1 MRRTNW
7 AIVGLLGFTLT
18 ASTIFSSPL
27 KTPASNGEILFKGVE
42 SVSMDEFQ
50 GEKEY
55 GGKAKFLIDAE
66 LEKNI
71 PKGLL
76 KKLKEVPTDN
86 NLYVVQFS
94 GPISK
99 EDQES
104 LSGKGVEILEYIPA
118 FAYVAKIKDS
128 NTLNQVRTS
137 KGVTEVNA
145 FLPLYKF
152 DPVLFDKGASN
163 LVKAVLKKTDT
174 TIEKVSVKGIDE
186 LVDYAYQNNVLS
198 ISAELQY
205 KLANDQAG
213 VITKT
218 NTAQSVYGLSGAGQI
233 VAVADTGLD
242 TGKNDTTMHESFRG
256 KINAIYSWGRTG
268 NASDPNGHGTHVA
281 GSVLGNASFKG
292 MAPSANLVFQSIM
305 DANGGLGGL
314 PTDLKTLFS
323 QAWNAGARI
332 HTNSWGAPVNG
343 AYTTDSQAVDQYV
356 YQNDMTILF
365 AAGNEGP
372 NARTISSPGSA
383 KNAITVGAS
392 ENNRPTFGSYADNI
406 NQIAEFSSRGPTKDG
421 RVKPDIVA
429 PGTYI
434 LSSRSSLAP
443 DSSFWANYN
452 SKYAYMGGTSMATP
466 LTAGNVALLKEHFL
480 KNKGID
486 AKPSLIKAALVAGAT
501 NLGTTTGNQGWG
513 RVNVEKSINVAYV
526 NESKA
531 LTTGTKATYTFSA
544 TSSRPLKFTLAWT
557 DYPGSPSA
565 TYSLVNDLDFVVKS
579 PSGKVYVGNDTTSP
593 YNDNWDGVNNVE
605 SVTIAV
611 PENGTYTIE
620 VQAYNVANGGTQD
633 FSLALIN

>member
-1 MRRTNW
+1 
-7 AIVGLLGFTLT
+7 
-18 ASTIFSSPL
+18 
-27 KTPASNGEILFKGVE
+27 
-42 SVSMDEFQ
+42 
-50 GEKEY
+50 
-55 GGKAKFLIDAE
+55 
-66 LEKNI
+66 
-71 PKGLL
+71 
-76 KKLKEVPTDN
+76 
-86 NLYVVQFS
+86 
-94 GPISK
+94 
-99 EDQES
+99 
-104 LSGKGVEILEYIPA
+104 
-118 FAYVAKIKDS
+118 
-128 NTLNQVRTS
+128 
-137 KGVTEVNA
+137 
-145 FLPLYKF
+145 
-152 DPVLFDKGASN
+152 
-163 LVKAVLKKTDT
+163 
-174 TIEKVSVKGIDE
+174 
-186 LVDYAYQNNVLS
+186 
-198 ISAELQY
+198 
-205 KLANDQAG
+205 
-213 VITKT
+213 
-218 NTAQSVYGLSGAGQI
+218 
-233 VAVADTGLD
+233 
-242 TGKNDTTMHESFRG
+242 
-256 KINAIYSWGRTG
+256 
-268 NASDPNGHGTHVA
+268 
-281 GSVLGNASFKG
+281 
-292 MAPSANLVFQSIM
+292 M

-372 NARTISSPGSA
+372 YARTISSPGSA

-593 YNDNWDGVNNVE
+593 FNDNWDGVNNVE